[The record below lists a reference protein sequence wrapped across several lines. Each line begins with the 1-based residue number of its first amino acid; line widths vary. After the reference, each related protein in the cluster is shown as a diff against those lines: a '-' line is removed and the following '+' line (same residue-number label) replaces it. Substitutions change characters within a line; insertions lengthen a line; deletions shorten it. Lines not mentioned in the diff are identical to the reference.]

1 LYTVEKHKG
10 TDGDTMAVISLESN
24 TLPYV
29 SVDTYQSFNGDSWV
43 EQESEWL
50 EQERGIPEAWRYV
63 DFDYDHR
70 KILEELA
77 EASIAG
83 ILNDLP
89 VGSPIESI
97 EYESNW
103 SPSAYNFQ
111 SDTYTA
117 KFTVNWTQ
125 LKKWLKESGRD
136 REEWMRERW
145 SSYDGFHSHMY
156 PGYWNDPEWR
166 PGMKVYATIAMY
178 LEEVIDRESQFMAVA
193 EAEWEAYSN
202 NVTLSIKEDDYAT
215 LLAKFLGADAPDEV
229 QSEMVYDTDWVYDLM
244 DCRGTDIETLMREHP
259 LDPREASEV
268 LSKRP
273 DTEAI
278 TGQMAIL

>member
-1 LYTVEKHKG
+1 
-10 TDGDTMAVISLESN
+10 
-24 TLPYV
+24 
-29 SVDTYQSFNGDSWV
+29 
-43 EQESEWL
+43 
-50 EQERGIPEAWRYV
+50 
-63 DFDYDHR
+63 
-70 KILEELA
+70 
-77 EASIAG
+77 
-83 ILNDLP
+83 
-89 VGSPIESI
+89 
-97 EYESNW
+97 
-103 SPSAYNFQ
+103 
-111 SDTYTA
+111 
-117 KFTVNWTQ
+117 
-125 LKKWLKESGRD
+125 
-136 REEWMRERW
+136 MRERW

-178 LEEVIDRESQFMAVA
+178 LEEALDRDSQFMAVA

-215 LLAKFLGADAPDEV
+215 LLAVFLGEDAPDEV
-229 QSEMVYDTDWVYDLM
+229 KAEMVYDTDWVYDLLE
-244 DCRGTDIETLMREHP
+244 CRGLTLEELMQEHP

>member
-1 LYTVEKHKG
+1 MYTVEKHK
-10 TDGDTMAVISLESN
+10 DEEGDTIAVISLESN

-29 SVDTYQSFNGDSWV
+29 SVDTYQSFNGDSCV

-50 EQERGIPEAWRYV
+50 EQEQGIPEAWKYV
-63 DFDYDHR
+63 DFEYNHR
-70 KILEELA
+70 QILEALA
-77 EASIAG
+77 EASIEG
-83 ILNDLP
+83 ILNDVDP
-89 VGSPIESI
+89 NIIEGI

-103 SPSAYNFQ
+103 SPAYYNFQ
-111 SDTYTA
+111 SDSYTA
-117 KFTVNWTQ
+117 KFTVNWTL
-125 LKKWLKESGRD
+125 LKQWFKESGRD

-156 PGYWNDPEWR
+156 PGYWNDPQWR

-178 LEEVIDRESQFMAVA
+178 LEEVLDQESQFLAVA

-215 LLAKFLGADAPDEV
+215 LLAKFLGEDAPDEV
-229 QSEMVYDTDWVYDLM
+229 QAEMVYDTDWVYDLM
-244 DCRGTDIETLMREHP
+244 ECRGTDIETLMQEHP

-273 DTEAI
+273 DAEAI
-278 TGQMAIL
+278 TGQLELL

>member
-1 LYTVEKHKG
+1 MYTVEKHKNE
-10 TDGDTMAVISLESN
+10 DGDTIAVISLESN

-29 SVDTYQSFNGDSWV
+29 SVDTYQSFSGDSWL

-50 EQERGIPEAWRYV
+50 EQEQGIPEAWRYV
-63 DFDYDHR
+63 DFDYNHSR
-70 KILEELA
+70 ILEDLA
-77 EASIAG
+77 EASIDA
-83 ILNDLP
+83 IFNDVDLDL
-89 VGSPIESI
+89 IKSI

-117 KFTVNWTQ
+117 KFTVNWTL

-156 PGYWNDPEWR
+156 PGYWNDPQWR

-178 LEEVIDRESQFMAVA
+178 LEEVLDRESQFMAVA

-202 NVTLSIKEDDYAT
+202 NVTLSIAEPKYVA
-215 LLAKFLGADAPDEV
+215 LLARLLGADAPEEV
-229 QSEMVYDTDWVYDLM
+229 RERMDYDTDWVYDLAEA
-244 DCRGTDIETLMREHP
+244 RGQTLEALMQEHP